1 MSTATFHPE
10 MTPEVWNERSQGHL
24 PGLIGVELLESIP
37 GEARGRL
44 AVRPDLLAPNG
55 FLHAATIIGLADTL
69 CGYGCVSNAPD
80 GSVGFTTLETKS
92 NHLGTA
98 RDGRYQL
105 RRAADA
111 RRPLDAGLGRGS
123 HQRSERQSDRALPL
137 HADDPLPEGLRTEPL
152 MVRGDRDEPGG
163 MWRRRCGRFRGRGTE
178 WDLRRV

>member
-24 PGLIGVELLESIP
+24 PGLIGVELLDSIP

-98 RDGRYQL
+98 RDGDISCVARLTHGGRSTQVW
-105 RRAADA
+105 DA
-111 RRPLDAGLGRGS
+111 EVT
-123 HQRSERQSDRALPL
+123 SETSGKVIALF
-137 HADDPLPEGLRTEPL
+137 
-152 MVRGDRDEPGG
+152 
-163 MWRRRCGRFRGRGTE
+163 RCTQMILYPKG
-178 WDLRRV
+178 